1 MEKLLSIIIPTYNM
15 EKYLNKCLDS
25 LLIKTGLE
33 YLEVIVVN
41 DGSSDSSLSIA
52 QAYQQKYPDVFVI
65 IDKTN
70 GNYGSCINA
79 GLPVAKGKYI
89 KILDADDSF
98 STPIL
103 EELIK
108 NINGI
113 DVDLLLTD
121 YVTIDEGG
129 QTLSQYSYQYPELQI
144 FDFPRFF
151 TDRKASV
158 PYIHMHNVAYKREN
172 IIHIKY
178 KQTEGISYTDVEWTF
193 IPMTTVKTAY
203 YLKKPLYKYLLGR
216 AGQTVNPKT
225 LMKNMYSMEKLSFSL
240 IDKYNT
246 CHAHLTPLYQEYLFY
261 RAVVE
266 VSRIYRLYLAYKNTD
281 TQALIKFDAQIKQ
294 LNQDIYKHTEGLTI
308 NRYLK
313 YIKVWRDN
321 KNRKCI
327 YPFLRYNLKLNN
339 CMRAFFSSQNK

>member
-129 QTLSQYSYQYPELQI
+129 QTLSQSSYQYPELQI

-193 IPMTTVKTAY
+193 IPMKTIKTAY
-203 YLKKPLYKYLLGR
+203 
-216 AGQTVNPKT
+216 
-225 LMKNMYSMEKLSFSL
+225 
-240 IDKYNT
+240 
-246 CHAHLTPLYQEYLFY
+246 
-261 RAVVE
+261 
-266 VSRIYRLYLAYKNTD
+266 
-281 TQALIKFDAQIKQ
+281 
-294 LNQDIYKHTEGLTI
+294 
-308 NRYLK
+308 
-313 YIKVWRDN
+313 
-321 KNRKCI
+321 
-327 YPFLRYNLKLNN
+327 
-339 CMRAFFSSQNK
+339 